1 MILRIEDL
9 KSICSTILAAVDSSD
24 VSRITETLEIKVK
37 NNILYLNV
45 TNREYY
51 ARVKINIDENINFHA
66 TVNAML
72 FLNLIAQTTTD
83 TVELNTTDKELEF
96 IGNGTYHLPFIFD
109 GDNLLESPEI
119 NIDDSSIQ
127 FRVDSEIFK
136 SILKYNSKELSKG
149 VISRPVQRLYY
160 VDENGCITF
169 TSGACVN
176 NFTLP
181 QPVKFLLNS
190 RIVKLFKLFKEPDV
204 LFSYCHGTLD
214 SGVDQTKVKFE
225 TSSIEITAILS
236 DDSSLVNTVPVE
248 AIRSRANY
256 IYPYSISLSKD
267 VLIQTINRLSLFN
280 TNSLKSYSLFEF
292 KSDSFDIYDVNKI
305 NKESI
310 YYNNSIDIDDTYK
323 AYIDFSDLKITLDS
337 LTDQYITINFGDHSA
352 IVISQGNIKSVIPE
366 CQE

>member
-9 KSICSTILAAVDSSD
+9 KNTCATILAAVDSSEL
-24 VSRITETLEIKVK
+24 SRITETLEIKTVGD
-37 NNILYLNV
+37 ILYLNV

-51 ARVKINIDENINFHA
+51 ARVKIGLDEKVDFHA

-83 TVELNTTDKELEF
+83 TVELNALEKELEF
-96 IGNGTYHLPFIFD
+96 IGNGTYHLPFIFE
-109 GDNLLESPEI
+109 GDSLLELPEI
-119 NIDDSSIQ
+119 VIDNPSVE
-127 FRVDSEIFK
+127 FKVDSEIFK
-136 SILKYNSKELSKG
+136 SILRYNSKELSKG
-149 VISRPVQRLYY
+149 IISRPVQRLYY
-160 VDENGCITF
+160 VDEEGCITF

-176 NFTLP
+176 NFSLP

-190 RIVKLFKLFKEPDV
+190 RIVKLFRLFREPEV
-204 LFSYCHGTLD
+204 SFSYSHDTLD
-214 SGVDQTKVKFE
+214 SGMDQTKVRFE

-236 DDSSLVNTVPVE
+236 EDSSLVNTVPVS
-248 AIRSRANY
+248 AIRNRANH

-280 TNSLKSYSLFEF
+280 TNSLKPYSLFEF
-292 KSDSFDIYDVNKI
+292 KEDSFDIYDVNKI

-310 YYNNSIDIDDTYK
+310 YYNNSIDIDETYT

-337 LTDQYITINFGDHSA
+337 LTDQYITINFGDHNA
-352 IVISQGNIKSVIPE
+352 IVISQGSINTVIPE